1 MVSSYICLDMKVL
14 FISLIVCSTCYCQEN
29 PWKSNKPE
37 NSSSLIQN
45 GTNPWVSNVE
55 RDNTQYSEKGNPSN
69 GTKSN
74 AYQFGFDNHI
84 SPGGVIVPAVAVGIP
99 VIGIL
104 SLPLVPLFTAI
115 PLENKEK
122 AIINNFK
129 ENNSEASSRDMRE
142 VRKGM
147 RTKRWRNSGIG
158 VAIGAAVQSIL
169 LYLIIE
175 GI

>member
-1 MVSSYICLDMKVL
+1 MKL
-14 FISLIVCSTCYCQEN
+14 FFISLIVCSTCFCQEN

-45 GTNPWVSNVE
+45 GTNPWVSNLE
-55 RDNTQYSEKGNPSN
+55 RDNTQNSAKANLSI
-69 GTKSN
+69 GTNSN
-74 AYQFGFDNHI
+74 AYQFGFDRYI
-84 SPGGVIVPAVAVGIP
+84 SPGGVIAPAVAVGIP

-115 PLENKEK
+115 PMENKEK
-122 AIINNFK
+122 PIVNMYK
-129 ENNSEASSRDMRE
+129 ENNPEASPGDLRK
-142 VRKGM
+142 VRKGI

-158 VAIGAAVQSIL
+158 VAIGAAIQTLV

-175 GI
+175 GL

>member
-1 MVSSYICLDMKVL
+1 MKLL
-14 FISLIVCSTCYCQEN
+14 FIFLIVCSTCFCQEN
-29 PWKSNKPE
+29 PWKSNKSE

-55 RDNTQYSEKGNPSN
+55 RDNTPYSEKGNPSN

-74 AYQFGFDNHI
+74 AFQFGFDNHI
-84 SPGGVIVPAVAVGIP
+84 STGGVIAPAVAVGIP

-115 PLENKEK
+115 PIENKER

-129 ENNSEASSRDMRE
+129 ENTPEASSQEIRD
-142 VRKGM
+142 VRKGI

-158 VAIGAAVQSIL
+158 VAIGAAIQTLV

-175 GI
+175 GL